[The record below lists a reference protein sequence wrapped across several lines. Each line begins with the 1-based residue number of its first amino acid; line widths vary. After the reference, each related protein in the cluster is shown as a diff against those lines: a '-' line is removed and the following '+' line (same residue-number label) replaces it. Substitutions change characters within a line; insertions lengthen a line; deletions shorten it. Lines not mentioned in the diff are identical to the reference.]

1 MSKKKFYLGVVIG
14 RFQPVHLGHKEV
26 LRAAMMQCEHLLV
39 LAGSVNRPLSPKN
52 PFTFQQRKVLIDLT
66 TAEKDMPEVG
76 SVTVAPLNDNFLDS
90 VWTTDVRRNVDRALK
105 SAMCIDGET
114 GKVAL
119 FGHNKDESSYYLNE
133 FPEWEAVEVPNV
145 RDLNAA
151 DIRRNLFDIYRPTD
165 HTFLRRIE
173 KYAKKHMPMIAEELT
188 RNLSG
193 FLAAAIGGQGLPFI
207 DTPEARQ
214 ACSEAFREVDLYAI
228 KTDVPE
234 PVYAFLQ
241 RYVKSEEYL
250 TQCLET
256 QFYKSYDMS
265 WGLAPF
271 PSLFVTTDAVVTWKG
286 HVLLIK
292 RKAHPGKG
300 QWALPGG
307 FLEHTITIRRNIIKE
322 LREETRIAVPNH
334 LLDKCI
340 VDIDVFEDPRRS
352 LRGRIITHAGHVVL
366 DNILDVLPEVRGDDD
381 AEQARWFTYAE
392 ILDCMDQLFDD
403 HSDIIKRFVFNA
415 K

>member
-1 MSKKKFYLGVVIG
+1 MSKKKYYLGVVIG

-26 LRAAMMQCEHLLV
+26 FRAAAEQCEHLLV

-52 PFTFQQRKVLIDLT
+52 PFTYQQRKVLINLVM
-66 TAEKDMPEVG
+66 AEADMPKV
-76 SVTVAPLNDNFLDS
+76 SSITIAPLNDNFLDS

-105 SAMCIDGET
+105 DAMCIDGEV
-114 GKVAL
+114 GKIGL
-119 FGHNKDESSYYLNE
+119 FGHYKDESSYYLGE
-133 FPEWEAVEVPNV
+133 FPEWDVVDVPNV
-145 RDLNAA
+145 RDLNAT
-151 DIRRNLFDIYRPTD
+151 DIRSNLFNIFRPTD
-165 HTFLRRIE
+165 HTFLRRVE
-173 KYAKKHMPMIAEELT
+173 KYAKAHMPMVAEDLVH
-188 RNLSG
+188 NLKG
-193 FLAAAIGGQGLPFI
+193 FLVAAPGGQGLRFL
-207 DTPEARQ
+207 DSPEARQ
-214 ACSEAFREVDLYAI
+214 ACSGAFREVDLYAI

-234 PVYAFLQ
+234 SVYGFLQ
-241 RYVKSEEYL
+241 RYVKSNEHM

-265 WGLAPF
+265 WDLAPF

-307 FLEHTITIRRNIIKE
+307 FLEHNLTIRRNIIKE
-322 LREETRIAVPNH
+322 LREETRIAVPNA

-366 DNILDVLPEVRGDDD
+366 DNVLEALPEVRGDDD

>member
-1 MSKKKFYLGVVIG
+1 MSKKKYYLGVVIG

-26 LRAAMMQCEHLLV
+26 FRAAAEQCEHLLV

-52 PFTFQQRKVLIDLT
+52 PFTYQQRKVLINLVM
-66 TAEKDMPEVG
+66 AEADMPKV
-76 SVTVAPLNDNFLDS
+76 SSITVAPLNDNFLDS

-105 SAMCIDGET
+105 DAMCIDGEV
-114 GKVAL
+114 GKIGL
-119 FGHNKDESSYYLNE
+119 FGHYKDESSYYLGE
-133 FPEWEAVEVPNV
+133 FPEWDVVDVPNV
-145 RDLNAA
+145 RDLNAT
-151 DIRRNLFDIYRPTD
+151 DIRSNLFNIFRPTD
-165 HTFLRRIE
+165 HTFLRRVE
-173 KYAKKHMPMIAEELT
+173 KYAKAHMPMVAEDLVH
-188 RNLSG
+188 NLKG
-193 FLAAAIGGQGLPFI
+193 FLVAAPGGQGLRFL
-207 DTPEARQ
+207 DSQEARQ
-214 ACSEAFREVDLYAI
+214 ACSGAFREVDLYAI

-234 PVYAFLQ
+234 SVYGFLQ
-241 RYVKSEEYL
+241 RYVKSNEHM

-265 WGLAPF
+265 WDLAPF

-307 FLEHTITIRRNIIKE
+307 FLEHNLTIRRNIIKE
-322 LREETRIAVPNH
+322 LREETRIAVPNA

-366 DNILDVLPEVRGDDD
+366 DNVLEALPEVRGDDD

>member
-1 MSKKKFYLGVVIG
+1 MSKKKYYLGVIIG
-14 RFQPVHLGHKEV
+14 RFQPIHLGHKGIFH
-26 LRAAMMQCEHLLV
+26 AAAEQCEHLLV

-52 PFTFQQRKVLIDLT
+52 PFTYSQRQAMINMT
-66 TAEKDMPEVG
+66 FAEADMPEVS
-76 SVTVAPLNDNFLDS
+76 SVSVMPLNDNFLDS

-114 GKVAL
+114 GKIGL
-119 FGHNKDESSYYLNE
+119 FGHYKDETSYYLDE
-133 FPEWEAVEVPNV
+133 FPEWEVIDVENV
-145 RDLNAA
+145 RNLNATS
-151 DIRRNLFDIYRPTD
+151 IRDNLFEIYRATD
-165 HTFLRRIE
+165 HGFMTRIE
-173 KYAKKHMPMIAEELT
+173 KYAKKHMPDFAEDLVA
-188 RNLSG
+188 NIKGYLSTALG
-193 FLAAAIGGQGLPFI
+193 GSGLRFL

-214 ACSEAFREVDLYAI
+214 ACSQAYREVDLYAI

-234 PVYAFLQ
+234 PVYNFLQ
-241 RYVKSEEYL
+241 RYVGTEEHL
-250 TQCLET
+250 VQCLET
-256 QFYKSYDMS
+256 QFYGSYNMS

-271 PSLFVTTDAVVTWKG
+271 PTLFVTTDAVVTWKG

-307 FLEHTITIRRNIIKE
+307 FLEHNITTRRNIIKE
-322 LREETRIAVPNH
+322 LREETRIAVPND

-340 VDIDVFEDPRRS
+340 VGMDIFEDPRRS
-352 LRGRIITHAGHVVL
+352 LRGRIITHAGHIVL
-366 DNILDVLPEVRGDDD
+366 DNVLSELPEVRGDDD

-415 K
+415 